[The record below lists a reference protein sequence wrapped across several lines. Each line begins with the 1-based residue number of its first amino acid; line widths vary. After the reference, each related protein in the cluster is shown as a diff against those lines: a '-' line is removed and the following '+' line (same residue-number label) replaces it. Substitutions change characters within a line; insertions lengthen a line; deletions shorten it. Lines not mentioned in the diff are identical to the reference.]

1 MDLLLDDSM
10 LDSLLTDARP
20 KEEFKWEMCTY
31 TLHDE
36 AGCAWQPFG
45 GYQQTGDATPHSQL
59 SVTMD
64 RPPLT
69 STEAHTWL
77 WHKNCVIPPL
87 KVSCSSDGLPLENAS
102 CLLSAVRVDVSEHA
116 AHDVGLEGDTLRPLG
131 HGACSFS
138 SLSFKTTCVSPPPR
152 LDARPSHVNS
162 RRPPRGRAP
171 GALRG

>member
-116 AHDVGLEGDTLRPLG
+116 AHDVVVAVRSGAVNEGRQ
-131 HGACSFS
+131 
-138 SLSFKTTCVSPPPR
+138 
-152 LDARPSHVNS
+152 S
-162 RRPPRGRAP
+162 RRVPQHHTAKQGDHRVG
-171 GALRG
+171 